1 MKRLRDHNKHI
12 RQREALKAML
22 FKLGRRGA
30 DSDASRVTLCERVR
44 AACFYLQRRL
54 LTQSLKSVGLFVW
67 QTEQWPDNTGKLDYV
82 RVCVHTTRHS
92 HVVVTVFFGL
102 VVVAMVC
109 VCCVTCQVLLSAP
122 VHVLQRRAQAL
133 GVVVPVMPMSS
144 PRYAIALDAKLS
156 GKAPSSALRRGEM
169 KAVFEVCSPCQRP
182 TRMGRV
188 GVTHTCHVRRVAS
201 GRGILCVAGPCWNIR
216 SSTPSITSVAARVEA
231 PSGGWPGIK
240 RYHRAMRVCVAA
252 TVQVPGVLR
261 PTDCR
266 TKTVCHAGPHQLSQG
281 SDGGQNW
288 SRSRVRHVSVCVV
301 TCAGLTRVARRS
313 GAGLNVTELM
323 AEGIVT
329 VVFPLHDRTDVD
341 WLIKHW
347 VSFGYIEEHVPDV
360 AVELSDS
367 DSSDSEDE
375 APATPSRMKR
385 FHTGSGRG
393 LRRQPCAACGVLRS
407 LAVGALC
414 CRPCRMV
421 GSACCTFYPGR
432 ASAWECWAVGSCAA
446 ALDCA
451 TYHMCRVLRCLS
463 SAVVFRRSPH
473 VHQQLFRF
481 VCCRHVRARV
491 VCCLGLTV
499 KCTPPP
505 QAQRSR
511 STLRT
516 CSSTHPTWCRQQR
529 SVRSCGRWRLCDNR
543 WSDFVRVPRSL
554 RVRLHIL

>member
-1 MKRLRDHNKHI
+1 
-12 RQREALKAML
+12 
-22 FKLGRRGA
+22 
-30 DSDASRVTLCERVR
+30 
-44 AACFYLQRRL
+44 
-54 LTQSLKSVGLFVW
+54 
-67 QTEQWPDNTGKLDYV
+67 
-82 RVCVHTTRHS
+82 
-92 HVVVTVFFGL
+92 
-102 VVVAMVC
+102 
-109 VCCVTCQVLLSAP
+109 
-122 VHVLQRRAQAL
+122 
-133 GVVVPVMPMSS
+133 MSS

-288 SRSRVRHVSVCVV
+288 SRSRVRHVSVHVV
-301 TCAGLTRVARRS
+301 TCAALTRVARRS

-375 APATPSRMKR
+375 APATPARMKR
-385 FHTGSGRG
+385 FQSGSGRG

-432 ASAWECWAVGSCAA
+432 ASAWECWAVGSWVPLLWTVPLTTC
-446 ALDCA
+446 
-451 TYHMCRVLRCLS
+451 
-463 SAVVFRRSPH
+463 VVFCDAFP
-473 VHQQLFRF
+473 
-481 VCCRHVRARV
+481 ARWFF
-491 VCCLGLTV
+491 GAPLTYISNYFGSCAV
-499 KCTPPP
+499 DMCVPGGVLLSADSKYVPPP
-505 QAQRSR
+505 QAQRSH

-543 WSDFVRVPRSL
+543 WSDFVVVPRSL
-554 RVRLHIL
+554 RVRVHIL